1 MERVINLLN
10 FVIYEDEKPIRDI
23 YKNIIHNIFA
33 SNNNA
38 YRIYEFEKYDETF
51 INTVKNIPG
60 KKVFLLDIEVP
71 GKTGIEL
78 AREIRRSGDWLSQ
91 LIILTSHDEL
101 RNNNIM
107 RRTLM
112 LDFISKYENFDNQ
125 LKKAIMTAYDIL
137 HSDKTISIKQNGE
150 IYKIRYS
157 DILYIEKDLNDN
169 YITIYTKNEQLS
181 MKCSINSFQNFLDGD
196 PRFMKIHRSCIVNLN
211 NIKSYDIVNN
221 IIKFENYSIDLIS
234 RNKKKE
240 LKEKL
245 LYFK

>member
-1 MERVINLLN
+1 MIILLN
-10 FVIYEDEKPIRDI
+10 FVIYEDEERIRNI

-51 INTVKNIPG
+51 IESMKKISG
-60 KKVFLLDIEVP
+60 KKIFLLDIEVP

-78 AREIRRSGDWLSQ
+78 AREIRKSGDWLSQ
-91 LIILTSHDEL
+91 LILITSHQEF

-107 RRTLM
+107 SRILM
-112 LDFISKYENFDNQ
+112 LDFISKCKDLEKD
-125 LKKAIMTAYDIL
+125 LKKSIVVAYDIL
-137 HSDKTISIKQNGE
+137 YSDKTVSIKQNGE
-150 IYKIRYS
+150 IYKIRYNE
-157 DILYIEKDLNDN
+157 ILYIEKTLNDN
-169 YITIYTKNEQLS
+169 YITIYTKEDALS
-181 MKCSINSFQNFLDGD
+181 MKCSINSFQTFLEGD

-211 NIKSYDIVNN
+211 NIKRYDIVNN
-221 IIKFENYSIDLIS
+221 IVKFENYSIDLVA

-245 LYFK
+245 LQFN